1 MLMEFNLADWPQ
13 DDKEWVKQR
22 KLQWKELEP
31 QLKSLQHLTRKNL
44 VTLRTFFLTGHAD
57 WDELYLMDISH
68 FILMRLH
75 PKQTYEN
82 LKLIYDATQTRWQ
95 MSETLKHL
103 RFFYSVSVRSA
114 QGDCYDLGSE
124 GMFGRLDEIY
134 ARVFYA
140 DPLHIE
146 KKDSEGKLFP
156 KACEAKYF
164 SESYLGCA
172 AFFLLGITR
181 YPYVKEQYLAE
192 TWYESFA
199 YAQKD
204 ISKHRDMPMFLQS
217 IYYFDELHKLDETG
231 SRCRLASELK
241 TILDERPLP
250 ENLAKLWASTK
261 TELGRDFSEIDY
273 FKKHYL
279 GQSACPCGYID

>member
-1 MLMEFNLADWPQ
+1 MLTEFNLADWKTE
-13 DDKEWVKQR
+13 DKEWVKAR
-22 KLQWKELEP
+22 KLQWKALEP
-31 QLKSLQHLTRKNL
+31 QLRATQFYNRTRL
-44 VTLRTFFLTGHAD
+44 VTLRHFFITGGAD
-57 WDELYLMDISH
+57 WDELYLMPMSH

-75 PKQTYEN
+75 PRQTYEN
-82 LKLIYDATQTRWQ
+82 LKLIYDAIQTCWQ

-103 RFFYSVSVRSA
+103 RLFYRISVRSA

-124 GMFGRLDEIY
+124 GMFGGLDDIY
-134 ARVFYA
+134 AKVFYA

-146 KKDSEGKLFP
+146 KKDSDGKIFP

-204 ISKHRDMPMFLQS
+204 ISRYGDMPMFLQS
-217 IYYFDELHKLDETG
+217 VYYFDELNELDDTG
-231 SRCRLASELK
+231 SRRRLANQLK
-241 TILDERPLP
+241 IILDERPLP
-250 ENLAKLWASTK
+250 ENLSKLWASTK
-261 TELGRDFSEIDY
+261 TESGMDFTEIDNL
-273 FKKHYL
+273 KKYYL
-279 GQSACPCGYID
+279 GKTECPVGYI

>member
-1 MLMEFNLADWPQ
+1 MLMEFDLADWLL
-13 DDKEWVKQR
+13 DDKDWVKQR
-22 KLQWKELEP
+22 KVQWKAMES

-44 VTLRTFFLTGHAD
+44 VTLRSFFLTGHAD

-103 RFFYSVSVRSA
+103 RLFYRVSVRSA
-114 QGDCYDLGSE
+114 QGDCYDFGNE
-124 GMFGRLDEIY
+124 GMFGGLDEIY

-146 KKDSEGKLFP
+146 KKDCEGKLFP

-164 SESYLGCA
+164 SESYLGYA

-204 ISKHRDMPMFLQS
+204 ISKHKNMPMFLQS
-217 IYYFDELHKLDETG
+217 IYYFDELNELEETG
-231 SRCRLASELK
+231 SRHRLANELK

-250 ENLAKLWASTK
+250 ENLSKLWTSIK
-261 TELGRDFSEIDY
+261 TPSGMDFTEIDNL
-273 FKKHYL
+273 KKHYL
-279 GQSACPCGYID
+279 GQTECPVGYI